1 MAPRLALGTTAVVL
15 IYFALTFVQ
24 VWRAA
29 QVDAAA
35 PAPVIVVLGAAQYD
49 GVPSPVLR
57 ARLDHAAALYGRGL
71 APVVW
76 VTGGSRPGDR
86 FSEGIASYRYLR
98 GEGLPDEALKV
109 ENTGA
114 TSWESLAA
122 TARFLRAEG
131 TDEVILVSDPFHSY
145 RISAIAG
152 ELGLQARVSPTP
164 TSAITGL
171 AEIRQLARE
180 TVAVAI
186 GRIVGYRRLTGIEQ
200 RIDDSPIRR

>member
-1 MAPRLALGTTAVVL
+1 MAVL
-15 IYFALTFVQ
+15 LVYLALTFLQ

-29 QVDAAA
+29 RVDDAA

-57 ARLDHAAALYGRGL
+57 ARLDHAADLYDQGL

-98 GEGLPDEALKV
+98 GEGIPDQALKV
-109 ENTGA
+109 ENTGG

-131 TDEVILVSDPFHSY
+131 TTEVILVSDAFHSY

-152 ELGLQARVSPTP
+152 ELGLQAHVSPTP
-164 TSAITGL
+164 TSPISGL
-171 AEIRQLARE
+171 AEVRQLGRE

-186 GRIVGYRRLTGIEQ
+186 GRVVGYRRLTGIEQ
-200 RIDDSPIRR
+200 RIGDSPIRR